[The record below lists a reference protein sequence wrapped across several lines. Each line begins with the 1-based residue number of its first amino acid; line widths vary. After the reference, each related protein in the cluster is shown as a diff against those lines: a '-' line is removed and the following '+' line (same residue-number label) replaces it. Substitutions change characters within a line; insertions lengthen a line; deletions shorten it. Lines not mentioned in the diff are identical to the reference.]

1 MQLEDEAAGGGM
13 QNNLALELQ
22 RQEAAQQEEKKRR
35 ALAAGEV
42 GKAEGDAKPAASQAT
57 QEDAPGD
64 VCVVCAGSLR
74 VLSLHVLS
82 LLPRPCLLCD
92 IHCVPCVQE
101 LQRAFARA
109 AALVKEKQQEDAM
122 SDAEKVIKYVKR
134 WTKEWEAEV
143 EGMAPEVLATGAG
156 AMGTRTWH
164 HTCTDDALPAL
175 FYFQLHRSGMLV
187 VHVAHMQSA
196 GRQTKLSFQQTKM
209 AFDSMYRQLRNGT
222 LDKSLTSGLW
232 RLLSA
237 MQERDYL
244 KASEIYMQLAIGN
257 APWPIGVTSVGIHE
271 RSAREKISHVM
282 NTDST
287 AHIMTDEATR
297 RSLQGIK
304 RLMTFVQRT
313 YPSDPSKS
321 MEYNAFKHTAPAA
334 LANLPQI
341 EYKPS

>member
-1 MQLEDEAAGGGM
+1 M
-13 QNNLALELQ
+13 
-22 RQEAAQQEEKKRR
+22 
-35 ALAAGEV
+35 
-42 GKAEGDAKPAASQAT
+42 
-57 QEDAPGD
+57 
-64 VCVVCAGSLR
+64 
-74 VLSLHVLS
+74 
-82 LLPRPCLLCD
+82 
-92 IHCVPCVQE
+92 
-101 LQRAFARA
+101 
-109 AALVKEKQQEDAM
+109 
-122 SDAEKVIKYVKR
+122 
-134 WTKEWEAEV
+134 
-143 EGMAPEVLATGAG
+143 
-156 AMGTRTWH
+156 
-164 HTCTDDALPAL
+164 
-175 FYFQLHRSGMLV
+175 
-187 VHVAHMQSA
+187 
-196 GRQTKLSFQQTKM
+196 SFQHTKM

-237 MQERDYL
+237 MRERDYL

-321 MEYNAFKHTAPAA
+321 MEYNGFQHTAPAA
-334 LANLPQI
+334 LATTLPQI